1 MRPSARPIGG
11 IRTPST
17 SVVTILP
24 KAAPMM
30 TPTARSITF
39 PRAMKSRNS
48 FHISPPVARRLND
61 HAQSKPRQ
69 GKSCDRDG
77 GREPE
82 SGTDGREEGGE
93 GPAPVWLPPVS
104 ADGSYQ
110 YFFKPPVKTNPEGSC
125 PPRVLPTT

>member
-69 GKSCDRDG
+69 GKSCDRAG
-77 GREPE
+77 GGEPE
-82 SGTDGREEGGE
+82 SGTDGREER
-93 GPAPVWLPPVS
+93 A
-104 ADGSYQ
+104 
-110 YFFKPPVKTNPEGSC
+110 K
-125 PPRVLPTT
+125 PPRVASPGFGRWKLPVLLQAACEDEP